1 MVFFFRCRFVAV
13 SYFLKFG
20 LLVLGYRIFPCFL
33 LFRFGKFH
41 YMVYRNLALYG
52 LAYLYLTF
60 GIVMDG
66 LPINLSVREAVAT
79 AFLHIVQNVR
89 DAIVYVLGWVSV
101 TFCKEFIFRCSLLQN
116 ICMVRLKWSVVFI
129 SSIVL
134 ISYTFSRFQET
145 RTCWLRN
152 FPQNIPRCIDI
163 SYRHGTT

>member
-1 MVFFFRCRFVAV
+1 LVFFFRCRFVAV

-101 TFCKEFIFRCSLLQN
+101 TFCKEFIFRCSLLQKHLYGPFE
-116 ICMVRLKWSVVFI
+116 MVCCLH
-129 SSIVL
+129 IVNRFNQL
-134 ISYTFSRFQET
+134 YIFPFSR
-145 RTCWLRN
+145 N
-152 FPQNIPRCIDI
+152 
-163 SYRHGTT
+163 SYLLASQLSSKHSSLH

>member
-60 GIVMDG
+60 GIVVV
-66 LPINLSVREAVAT
+66 IAS
-79 AFLHIVQNVR
+79 R
-89 DAIVYVLGWVSV
+89 DKHYYPHSKI
-101 TFCKEFIFRCSLLQN
+101 
-116 ICMVRLKWSVVFI
+116 
-129 SSIVL
+129 
-134 ISYTFSRFQET
+134 
-145 RTCWLRN
+145 
-152 FPQNIPRCIDI
+152 IP
-163 SYRHGTT
+163 SQ